1 MSFSNKRA
9 LSTIG
14 ILIIAILAISLFVKI
29 LPVLLVAGVTI
40 WGVFKITKWFEN
52 KSSGKM
58 QTNRKDKIAEEFSS
72 ADEEFVYDKD
82 NVVDV
87 DYTEIKR

>member
-1 MSFSNKRA
+1 MSFSNKRI
-9 LSTIG
+9 LGTIG
-14 ILIIAILAISLFVKI
+14 GLVIAFLAISLFIKI

-52 KSSGKM
+52 KSSRKM
-58 QTNRKDKIAEEFSS
+58 QTNKKDKISEEFSS
-72 ADEEFVYDKD
+72 IDEEFAYNKD

-87 DYTEIKR
+87 DYTEIRK

>member
-1 MSFSNKRA
+1 MSFSNKRT
-9 LSTIG
+9 LGTIG
-14 ILIIAILAISLFVKI
+14 ALIIAILAMSLFIKA
-29 LPVLLVAGVTI
+29 LPVLLVAGITI

-58 QTNRKDKIAEEFSS
+58 ETNKKDKIAEEFSS
-72 ADEEFVYDKD
+72 TDEGFGYDKD
-82 NVVDV
+82 NIVDV

>member
-1 MSFSNKRA
+1 MSFSNKRVFG
-9 LSTIG
+9 TIG
-14 ILIIAILAISLFVKI
+14 VLVIAILAISLFIKI

-58 QTNRKDKIAEEFSS
+58 QTNKKDKIAEEFSS
-72 ADEEFVYDKD
+72 TDEEFAYDKD

-87 DYTEIKR
+87 DYTEIRR

>member
-1 MSFSNKRA
+1 MSFSNKRIFSA
-9 LSTIG
+9 IG
-14 ILIIAILAISLFVKI
+14 ILIIAILAMSLFIKI

-58 QTNRKDKIAEEFSS
+58 QNNKKDKIAEEFSS
-72 ADEEFVYDKD
+72 TDEEFAYDKD

-87 DYTEIKR
+87 DYTEIRR